1 MNAISGSARL
11 LLGICALNL
20 LASGAAAQ
28 VPAPPPPAGIPIL
41 TFTGT
46 WRQIGEQQG
55 RAGYYRIREFAAAM
69 TRLFSEQDA
78 VTYYER
84 LVREG
89 MIPDDV
95 KEQIAGIAA
104 GLAAKDT
111 SDDIDETKAFRMAL
125 QINLMMAVV
134 VSKQPQ
140 CTAVAFTSPAGT
152 YLAHNTD
159 GGLPAREWDEIHVFR
174 PTDGGHAFVSI
185 NFAGA
190 VGGVL
195 AQNDQGL
202 ALTFNVGK
210 PNPNPA
216 PGTNYLLAL
225 REVIATCST
234 VREAIKYLQDFV
246 AGGHYFMASGANV
259 ILLDHKNGDMAR
271 VQLTSRGVRVSYG
284 KPLAA
289 GVTSVFATNHWDD
302 VDERFPAP
310 DAANPQF
317 TSSVRRYSRLT
328 QILPSLKEFNA
339 ATGWRILTDTTA
351 SDGRQG
357 PNDDT
362 ICRKGPSAGTVD
374 AIVFGKNFITFSPGP
389 PCEYVQEYGLPQI
402 MKAPSAQDNDAYAS
416 DVARFLADWKRVG
429 PLAPRQPAVR

>member
-1 MNAISGSARL
+1 
-11 LLGICALNL
+11 
-20 LASGAAAQ
+20 
-28 VPAPPPPAGIPIL
+28 
-41 TFTGT
+41 
-46 WRQIGEQQG
+46 
-55 RAGYYRIREFAAAM
+55 
-69 TRLFSEQDA
+69 
-78 VTYYER
+78 
-84 LVREG
+84 
-89 MIPDDV
+89 
-95 KEQIAGIAA
+95 
-104 GLAAKDT
+104 
-111 SDDIDETKAFRMAL
+111 
-125 QINLMMAVV
+125 MMAIV

-140 CTAVAFTSPAGT
+140 CTAVAFKSAAGT

-174 PTDGGHAFVSI
+174 PTNGGHAFVSV

-259 ILLDHKNGDMAR
+259 LLLDHKNGDMAR
-271 VQLTSRGVRVSYG
+271 VQLTSRDVKVSYG
-284 KPLAA
+284 KPVAA

-317 TSSVRRYSRLT
+317 TSSVRRYSRLM
-328 QILPSLKEFNA
+328 QILGSLKEFGA
-339 ATGWRILTDTTA
+339 AACWRILTDATA
-351 SDGRQG
+351 ADGRQG

-362 ICRKGPSAGTVD
+362 ICRKGQTAGTVD
-374 AIVFGKNFITFSPGP
+374 AIVFGRNFITFSPGP
-389 PCEYVQEYGLPQI
+389 PCEYVQQYGLPQI
-402 MKAPSAQDNDAYAS
+402 LKAPSAASNDVYRA
-416 DVARFLADWKRVG
+416 DVERFLADWKRLGAGVTERPG
-429 PLAPRQPAVR
+429 AR